1 MIKFKRLPANIKER
15 LPVLYKKLEALDIV
29 CALYIFGS
37 LAEGQIR
44 PLSDVDLA
52 ILLSKGLNKKQI
64 FETELELIGL
74 IMDVLKTEE
83 FDLIILNTAPLRF
96 TYNILKEGKLIFCK
110 NRMQL
115 IDFREKTV
123 KYFIDFKFYRRQF
136 DNIFLQGIGY
146 YG

>member
-1 MIKFKRLPANIKER
+1 
-15 LPVLYKKLEALDIV
+15 
-29 CALYIFGS
+29 
-37 LAEGQIR
+37 
-44 PLSDVDLA
+44 
-52 ILLSKGLNKKQI
+52 
-64 FETELELIGL
+64 
-74 IMDVLKTEE
+74 MDVLNTEE

-96 TYNILKEGKLIFCK
+96 SYNILKEGKLIFCK

-136 DNIFLQGIGY
+136 DNVFLQGISY